1 MSNITK
7 ISLTINLEGS
17 TLVRKSEFEVIK
29 YTMTTKD
36 TKPSKKLRG
45 KDNLKAVIKGAYKHY
60 PLEAKPAS
68 QHINMTEEAY
78 KYMTSNN
85 ECPYWSKPKVWNN
98 MSKKERLEA
107 HLKRIVEHLGG
118 TSYTYQVFED

>member
-17 TLVRKSEFEVIK
+17 TLVRKSEPEVIK
-29 YTMTTKD
+29 YTVTTKD
-36 TKPSKKLRG
+36 TEPSKKWRG
-45 KDNLKAVIKGAYKHY
+45 KDGLKIVSKGAHKHY

-78 KYMTSNN
+78 KYMTSN

-98 MSKKERLEA
+98 LSEKERLEA
-107 HLKRIVEHLGG
+107 HLQRVCESLNGKSFTYEVLG
-118 TSYTYQVFED
+118 D